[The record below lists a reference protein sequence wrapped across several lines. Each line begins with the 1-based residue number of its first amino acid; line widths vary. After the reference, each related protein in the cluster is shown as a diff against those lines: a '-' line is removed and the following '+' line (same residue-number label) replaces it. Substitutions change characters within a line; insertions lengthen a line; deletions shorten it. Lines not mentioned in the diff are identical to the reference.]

1 MPYDYDLVVIGS
13 GPAGEKGAA
22 QAAYFGKRVAIVER
36 AHAPGGAAVHTGTL
50 PSKTLRETALFL
62 SGHRQAELYGI
73 KVSIDKE
80 RAVPRL
86 MSSKDHVI
94 DAEVDRIRWNLD
106 RHRVDYL
113 HGEAHLADAHTVVI
127 AADHDGG
134 SPQTPGIPSPQQP
147 APVERRLTAEFV
159 LVATGSTPFHPPD
172 IDFADP
178 DIDDSDSILRMD
190 RLPDSLGVIGAGVIG
205 CEYASMFA
213 ALGCKVTLIEP
224 RNELLSFLDADMSE
238 ALRVALIASGIDVRL
253 ETGAGK
259 VERVGEHIIIHLT
272 YAGPEHVGRGPAF
285 KMASPE
291 PGATKG
297 EIAVEKLLFAAGRS
311 GNTAG
316 LGLEAVGVKM
326 GKRAY
331 VEVDRDYRTSVP
343 SIYATGDVIGFPALA
358 STSMEQARVAVCHA
372 FGFTYKRQVSE
383 VLPYGIYT
391 IPEVSCVGL
400 SEEDAR
406 ARGKEVFVGK
416 ALYKHNARGRII
428 GDLGG
433 MVKLVFEKGTRLLL
447 GAHCIGDRA
456 TELVHIGQS
465 LIMLGGTVD
474 TLIEMV
480 FNYPT
485 LSECY
490 KYAAYDALGHLAHP
504 EHQAEEADGS

>member
-22 QAAYFGKRVAIVER
+22 QAAYFGKRVALIER
-36 AHAPGGAAVHTGTL
+36 APAPGGAAVHTGTL

-94 DAEVDRIRWNLD
+94 GTEVDRIRWNLD

-113 HGEAHLADAHTVVI
+113 HGEAHLADPHTVKI
-127 AADHDGG
+127 TAAAGAGADR
-134 SPQTPGIPSPQQP
+134 QI
-147 APVERRLTAEFV
+147 TAEFI
-159 LVATGSTPFHPPD
+159 LVAPGSTPFHPPD
-172 IDFADP
+172 IDFTDP

-190 RLPDSLGVIGAGVIG
+190 RLPESLGVIGAGVIG

-238 ALRVALIASGIDVRL
+238 ALRVALIANGIDVRL

-259 VERVGEHIIIHLT
+259 VQRVGDYIVIQLT

-285 KMASPE
+285 KMADSA

-331 VEVDRDYRTSVP
+331 VEVDKDYRTSVP
-343 SIYATGDVIGFPALA
+343 SIYATGDVVGFPALA

-383 VLPYGIYT
+383 LLPYGIYT

-400 SEEDAR
+400 SEEDAK
-406 ARGKEVFVGK
+406 AKGKVVVVGK

-428 GDLGG
+428 GDAGG
-433 MVKLVFEKGTRLLL
+433 MVKLVFDHGSRALL

-465 LIMLGGTVD
+465 IIMLGGTVD

-490 KYAAYDALGHLAHP
+490 KYAAYDALGRFAHP
-504 EHQAEEADGS
+504 DHKTEEADGS